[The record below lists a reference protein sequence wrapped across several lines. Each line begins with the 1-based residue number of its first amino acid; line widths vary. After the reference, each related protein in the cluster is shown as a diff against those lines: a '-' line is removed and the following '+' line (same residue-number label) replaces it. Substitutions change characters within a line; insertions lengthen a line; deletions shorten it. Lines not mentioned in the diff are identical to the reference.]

1 MSEENDWVDGALDK
15 NLFKMTTA
23 KVKKHMCIML
33 PVMGGG
39 GKFTFSSVQKKY
51 NKNKL
56 KKMDT
61 FGKWMGTGWKE
72 GVMGRGTQ
80 G

>member
-51 NKNKL
+51 NNKL
-56 KKMDT
+56 KKKWILLENGWEQD
-61 FGKWMGTGWKE
+61 GKKE
-72 GVMGRGTQ
+72 
-80 G
+80 